1 MTPLSSAPFRSVSSH
16 CAPPILSRRPDAAP
30 HDDTC
35 PDERRDERRGAE
47 SESCRHS
54 RSRLRSAL
62 GEPHIR
68 HVNEE
73 RGSSLSRRSA
83 GGPPPGS
90 APGLVAPAVVDLR
103 RNDWTQRAQRGRNG
117 LRRQAVVTA
126 RNAHSAVHSANHSAI
141 ISAII
146 LRPGHAPPSR
156 IRIERNHLTLRLSS
170 LRLALLRSPH
180 GTTTL
185 TRIHN
190 ES

>member
-1 MTPLSSAPFRSVSSH
+1 MNPLSSPPLALPFRSVSSH
-16 CAPPILSRRPDAAP
+16 CAPPILSRRP

-126 RNAHSAVHSANHSAI
+126 RNAHSAVHSAIH
-141 ISAII
+141 SAII

-156 IRIERNHLTLRLSS
+156 IRIERNHLTLRLSG
-170 LRLALLRSPH
+170 LRLALLQSPH

-185 TRIHN
+185 PRIHH